1 MELWVYSSYEIKKLS
16 FSIGIKILMKRN
28 IRKYLQVLEYFI
40 KRTKWKKEQKKIK
53 KIQLKRSAYSMID
66 GIFFKLRID
75 VHLVFVKNCTETN

>member
-1 MELWVYSSYEIKKLS
+1 
-16 FSIGIKILMKRN
+16 MK
-28 IRKYLQVLEYFI
+28 
-40 KRTKWKKEQKKIK
+40 KRTKKKKIK

>member
-1 MELWVYSSYEIKKLS
+1 
-16 FSIGIKILMKRN
+16 MKRN

-40 KRTKWKKEQKKIK
+40 KRTKRKKEQKKIK

>member
-1 MELWVYSSYEIKKLS
+1 
-16 FSIGIKILMKRN
+16 MKRN

-53 KIQLKRSAYSMID
+53 KIQLKRSAYNMID